1 MKAKFFY
8 AENGMLSST
17 DPGWLHTVFDTLTA
31 LFEQVVLGE
40 NVKKTV
46 GMVYHLYWAAEV
58 RAYKS

>member
-1 MKAKFFY
+1 
-8 AENGMLSST
+8 MLSST